1 MTLPA
6 DPAARTV
13 AVVDDDSTCTVVLDR
28 ILSRAGY
35 RVAVF
40 TSGEDVLAA
49 VASEP
54 VPDVVC
60 LDLSL
65 PGIDGMETLRR
76 LKTLVPSLPVIVFT
90 ASADERAGEVLAAGG
105 FACVAKTGDWVTL
118 ADEIGRAFRVHN
130 ANSH

>member
-1 MTLPA
+1 VTPPA

-49 VASEP
+49 VASGP
-54 VPDVVC
+54 VPDAVC

-76 LKTLVPSLPVIVFT
+76 LKALVPALPIIVFT
-90 ASADERAGEVLAAGG
+90 ASADEFGQAAVAAGA
-105 FACVAKTGDWVTL
+105 FACVAKTGAWTDLMAAVET
-118 ADEIGRAFRVHN
+118 AVHG
-130 ANSH
+130 S

>member
-1 MTLPA
+1 VTPPA

-49 VASEP
+49 VVASEP
-54 VPDVVC
+54 VPDAVC

-76 LKTLVPSLPVIVFT
+76 LKALVPSLPVIVFT
-90 ASADERAGEVLAAGG
+90 ASADERASEVLAAGA

-118 ADEIGRAFRVHN
+118 TDEIRRAIRVQH
-130 ANSH
+130 SH

>member
-1 MTLPA
+1 VTPPA

-76 LKTLVPSLPVIVFT
+76 LKALVPSLPVIVFT
-90 ASADERAGEVLAAGG
+90 ASADELASDVLAAGG
-105 FACVAKTGDWVTL
+105 FACVAKTGAWTDLMAAV
-118 ADEIGRAFRVHN
+118 ERAIPG
-130 ANSH
+130 S

>member
-1 MTLPA
+1 MTPPA
-6 DPAARTV
+6 DPAARIV

-49 VASEP
+49 VASGP
-54 VPDVVC
+54 VPDTVC

-76 LKTLVPSLPVIVFT
+76 LKALVPSLPIIVFT
-90 ASADERAGEVLAAGG
+90 ASADERASEVLAAGA

-118 ADEIGRAFRVHN
+118 TDEIRRAIRVQH
-130 ANSH
+130 SH

>member
-1 MTLPA
+1 VTPPA
-6 DPAARTV
+6 HPAARTV

-54 VPDVVC
+54 VPDAVC

-76 LKTLVPSLPVIVFT
+76 LKALVPSLPVIVFT
-90 ASADERAGEVLAAGG
+90 AAADERASDVLAAGG
-105 FACVAKTGDWVTL
+105 FACVAKAAWATL
-118 ADEIGRAFRVHN
+118 TDEIRRAIPGQHRH
-130 ANSH
+130 

>member
-1 MTLPA
+1 MTPPA

-76 LKTLVPSLPVIVFT
+76 LKALVPSLPVIVFT
-90 ASADERAGEVLAAGG
+90 ASADELASDVLAAGG
-105 FACVAKTGDWVTL
+105 FACVAKTGAWTDLMAAV
-118 ADEIGRAFRVHN
+118 ERAIPG
-130 ANSH
+130 S

>member
-1 MTLPA
+1 MTPPA

-49 VASEP
+49 VVASEP
-54 VPDVVC
+54 VPDAVC

-65 PGIDGMETLRR
+65 PGIDGMETLHR
-76 LKTLVPSLPVIVFT
+76 LLALVPALPIIVFT
-90 ASADERAGEVLAAGG
+90 AAADEFGPAAVAAGA
-105 FACVAKTGDWVTL
+105 FACVAKTGAWTDLMAAVE
-118 ADEIGRAFRVHN
+118 AAVHG
-130 ANSH
+130 S

>member
-1 MTLPA
+1 MTPPA

-76 LKTLVPSLPVIVFT
+76 LKALVPSLPVIVFT
-90 ASADERAGEVLAAGG
+90 ASADELGQAALAAGA
-105 FACVAKTGDWVTL
+105 FACVAKTGAWTDLMAAV
-118 ADEIGRAFRVHN
+118 ERAIPG
-130 ANSH
+130 S

>member
-1 MTLPA
+1 VTPPA
-6 DPAARTV
+6 DRAARTV

-49 VASEP
+49 VASGP
-54 VPDVVC
+54 VPDAVC

-90 ASADERAGEVLAAGG
+90 ASADELASDVLAAGG
-105 FACVAKTGDWVTL
+105 FACVAKTGAWTDLMAAV
-118 ADEIGRAFRVHN
+118 ERAIPG
-130 ANSH
+130 S